1 MCSVNGKTQ
10 NKEIHFFKLWYL
22 YNRVQQYNKN
32 KVWFFEQI
40 CSGANCCSTDLC
52 NNHSS
57 KKRSTKK
64 RNPKTQGLILSLGGL
79 LWYNHSVTFSLS
91 SYWFDYIDIAAFSR
105 RQTLSAACADVDNL
119 ACTLLFT
126 SNTDICQNDCIAN
139 VICPRLC
146 GKCSE
151 FNIFFLIKFFKHF
164 VKIKI
169 LRVECVHW
177 VHTRLSFDLNKIKCY
192 KHIL

>member
-1 MCSVNGKTQ
+1 MYLCLQKCISVKSYTDDFRLVYKLGCAPSTVKP
-10 NKEIHFFKLWYL
+10 KIKKFIFKLWYL

-32 KVWFFEQI
+32 KVWFFKQI

-64 RNPKTQGLILSLGGL
+64 RNPKTQGLILSLDGL

-91 SYWFDYIDIAAFSR
+91 SYWFDYIDMSAFSR

-151 FNIFFLIKFFKHF
+151 FNIFF
-164 VKIKI
+164 
-169 LRVECVHW
+169 
-177 VHTRLSFDLNKIKCY
+177 
-192 KHIL
+192 